1 MRVIT
6 NPLLSVGVAI
16 LVGLI
21 PLSLQGADKA
31 SSTKAQPLPKVD
43 VYKVGSAQPA
53 AVTFAYPARLNAL
66 ANATVTSRIT
76 GVLIQKLY
84 KEGSFVKKGE
94 LLYRIEPDTYAA
106 LVNERSADVEVK
118 KAALTNAQ
126 RDWERVENLYKN
138 NAISKKEYDAALS
151 AYEMAKADV
160 SSAAARLQSAKIDL
174 NYTAVKAPISGIVEM
189 KQIDVGNVV
198 TAGTPLVS
206 ITQVDPIY
214 AEFSVPDVDLQKAG
228 SSLQSLSKSGKLP
241 VAFNYNGT
249 IYSGVV
255 DYVAPQIN
263 TSTGSVKV
271 RARLKNPN
279 NVLIPGAFG
288 RINIV
293 GVHAA
298 AVITVP
304 QKAVLQNK
312 MGTIVMVVDK
322 GVVGIR
328 PIKLGKKS
336 GDDFIIEQGLK
347 AGDTVIV
354 NNFFRIQP
362 GAPVAIDKVV
372 NSEGK

>member
-1 MRVIT
+1 MRLIT
-6 NPLLSVGVAI
+6 NPILSTGAAI
-16 LVGLI
+16 LIGLI
-21 PLSLQGADKA
+21 PLSLQGAQKTPA
-31 SSTKAQPLPKVD
+31 EQSQQVPKVD
-43 VYKVGSAQPA
+43 VYKVGSAQPIP
-53 AVTFAYPARLNAL
+53 VTFAYPARLNAL

-84 KEGSFVKKGE
+84 TEGSFVKKGD
-94 LLYRIEPDTYAA
+94 LLYRIEPDSYAA
-106 LVNERSADVEVK
+106 LVNERSADLEVK
-118 KAALTNAQ
+118 KAAFTNAQ
-126 RDWERVENLYKN
+126 RDWERVENLFKN
-138 NAISKKEYDAALS
+138 NAISKKEYDASLS

-160 SSAAARLQSAKIDL
+160 SSAKARLQSAKIDL

-214 AEFSVPDVDLQKAG
+214 AEFSIPDVDVRKAG
-228 SSLQSLSKSGKLP
+228 GSLQNLAKGGKLQ
-241 VAFNYNGT
+241 VSFNYNGT
-249 IYSGVV
+249 LYSGIV

-263 TSTGSVKV
+263 TNTGSIKV

-279 NVLIPGAFG
+279 NALIPGAFG

-293 GVHAA
+293 GVHAEGA
-298 AVITVP
+298 ITVP

-312 MGTIVMVVDK
+312 MGTIVMVIDK

-336 GDDFIIEQGLK
+336 GDSFIIEQGLK
-347 AGDTVIV
+347 AGDSVIV